1 MENPREGIVSDHDA
15 DQMRSGNGESR
26 PSAFHIEI
34 ADYAMSR
41 GRADTVDMLRHPS
54 MSSDDADQMRS
65 GNGES
70 RPSAFHIE
78 ISDYVRPATEDNKKR
93 KSIPIEKKLLDASV

>member
-41 GRADTVDMLRHPS
+41 GRADTVDMLGDNEAAHGPH
-54 MSSDDADQMRS
+54 S
-65 GNGES
+65 G
-70 RPSAFHIE
+70 P
-78 ISDYVRPATEDNKKR
+78 
-93 KSIPIEKKLLDASV
+93 